1 LVSVIFSSVTVD
13 LGVTLMLIVN
23 TEDEDK
29 TSTCEKVKVKTKPR
43 EKTLNKEAGWLFFG
57 MGFSE
62 YS

>member
-1 LVSVIFSSVTVD
+1 VD